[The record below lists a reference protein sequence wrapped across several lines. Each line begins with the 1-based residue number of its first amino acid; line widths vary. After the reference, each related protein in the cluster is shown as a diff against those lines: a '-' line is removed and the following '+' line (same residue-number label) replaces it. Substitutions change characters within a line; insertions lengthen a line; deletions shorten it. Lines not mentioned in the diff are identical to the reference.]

1 MTSVPKSK
9 LQRKKRKFLREAP
22 LHKRRKMISATLS
35 KELRE
40 KYKRR
45 NLPVRKGDKVKVM
58 RGEHKGKVG
67 EVMRVDTKKY
77 KIYIDGITIKKASGE
92 EVPRPIHPSNVMITS
107 LYMEDSK
114 RRAILERKLSVKE
127 EKIEGIEKN
136 KEKNLNQR

>member
-1 MTSVPKSK
+1 MTSEQKSK
-9 LQRKKRKFLREAP
+9 LPRKRRKFLREAP

-58 RGEHKGKVG
+58 RGESKGKIG

-77 KIYIDGITIKKASGE
+77 KVYIDGITIKKASGE
-92 EVPRPIHPSNVMITS
+92 EVPKPIHPSNVMITS
-107 LYMEDSK
+107 LYIEDSK
-114 RRAILERKLSVKE
+114 RRAVFERKLTKNE
-127 EKIEGIEKN
+127 EREIKK
-136 KEKNLNQR
+136 KNLS